1 QPAGVHAGARR
12 LGGNGRDVEE
22 QSHPRSSLRGGSG
35 RPVAGGRR
43 GGGRWFVGRRR
54 GGKAQGGAVGGDVGG
69 GAGLPREGAGPP
81 VPSGA
86 ARASSVRTLSRAA
99 ARVSASPGGTRTP
112 APAMTSGRAPA
123 SEATTGQPRA
133 MASSAGRPKPSDRDG
148 TASAAAPR

>member
-81 VPSGA
+81 VPGGA
-86 ARASSVRTLSRAA
+86 QRRRQGVVGQNVVEGGGEGVGVARRDEDA
-99 ARVSASPGGTRTP
+99 
-112 APAMTSGRAPA
+112 
-123 SEATTGQPRA
+123 
-133 MASSAGRPKPSDRDG
+133 SAGRPKPSDRDG